1 MLLKKRDLDAL
12 QTAILGL
19 HEERELDAF
28 RNAFF
33 SIVLEAI
40 PAEHCTWMEI
50 GFGDTNL
57 NAVQQVVT
65 LWESSP
71 RLTPKLQ
78 RALLSHIEDHPFTTH
93 ARKTG
98 KWGPF
103 RLSDFWT
110 PRQIRASAVWRE
122 GYQHLNV
129 GRLLAGCAFRANRM
143 VTLNFARPF
152 SARDFSERDRRMLEL
167 LLPHFMQALQSA
179 ERHSAIRAKDA
190 TPLPMLGFTPREAE
204 VAVWLARGR
213 TNPEIAT
220 ILALRQR
227 TVEKH
232 VENILAKLAAENRTE
247 AAMLIAG
254 AVKMATHEGPAPR
267 KR

>member
-93 ARKTG
+93 A
-98 KWGPF
+98 P
-103 RLSDFWT
+103 S
-110 PRQIRASAVWRE
+110 ASA
-122 GYQHLNV
+122 
-129 GRLLAGCAFRANRM
+129 
-143 VTLNFARPF
+143 
-152 SARDFSERDRRMLEL
+152 SA
-167 LLPHFMQALQSA
+167 SA
-179 ERHSAIRAKDA
+179 SSSSN
-190 TPLPMLGFTPREAE
+190 
-204 VAVWLARGR
+204 AVS
-213 TNPEIAT
+213 
-220 ILALRQR
+220 
-227 TVEKH
+227 
-232 VENILAKLAAENRTE
+232 
-247 AAMLIAG
+247 
-254 AVKMATHEGPAPR
+254 
-267 KR
+267 

>member
-98 KWGPF
+98 EWGPF

-179 ERHSAIRAKDA
+179 ERHSAIRAKEA
-190 TPLPMLGFTPREAE
+190 TPLPMLGLTPREAE